1 MTYKALVDVNIFQ
14 DVITKRKGW
23 EEGRQRTEEGGER

>member
-1 MTYKALVDVNIFQ
+1 MTYKALVDVSIFQ

-23 EEGRQRTEEGGER
+23 EERIQRTEEGGER